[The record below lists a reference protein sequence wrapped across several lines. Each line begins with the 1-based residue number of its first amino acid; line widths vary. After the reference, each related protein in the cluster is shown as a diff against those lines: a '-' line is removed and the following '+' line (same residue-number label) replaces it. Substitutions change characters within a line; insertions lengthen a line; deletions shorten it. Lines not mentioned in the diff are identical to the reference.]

1 MAFYRCYELKTMTIP
16 DSLQTIGVNVFRN
29 CSKLVP
35 FNIDVNDDNKHV
47 TPEVFELLRVRSKFT
62 ALEMQLSK
70 QSAMFETKICTLSA
84 QNESLHA
91 STAASIASLKQ
102 SLQILLP
109 PPTTTK
115 RKHS

>member
-1 MAFYRCYELKTMTIP
+1 MRK
-16 DSLQTIGVNVFRN
+16 NV
-29 CSKLVP
+29 
-35 FNIDVNDDNKHV
+35 
-47 TPEVFELLRVRSKFT
+47 TQVFELLRVRSKFT